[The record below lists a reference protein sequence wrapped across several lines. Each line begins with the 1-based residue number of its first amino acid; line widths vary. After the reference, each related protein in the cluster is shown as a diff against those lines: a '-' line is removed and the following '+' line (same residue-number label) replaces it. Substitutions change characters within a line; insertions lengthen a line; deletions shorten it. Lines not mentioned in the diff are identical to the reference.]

1 VNSMNPDL
9 ARLVVIEAYRA
20 GDALGGLVPSLKEG
34 LTEAEYKRYLLAIG
48 SCIEQI
54 HEALLKPA
62 YDAVPGLEASVA
74 ANIEKFGR
82 AF

>member
-1 VNSMNPDL
+1 MNPDL
-9 ARLVVIEAYRA
+9 ARLVVVEAYRA

-34 LTEAEYKRYLLAIG
+34 LSEAEYKQFLLAIG
-48 SCIEQI
+48 SCIEHI
-54 HEALLKPA
+54 HEALLQPM
-62 YDAVPGLEASVA
+62 YQAVPGLEASVS